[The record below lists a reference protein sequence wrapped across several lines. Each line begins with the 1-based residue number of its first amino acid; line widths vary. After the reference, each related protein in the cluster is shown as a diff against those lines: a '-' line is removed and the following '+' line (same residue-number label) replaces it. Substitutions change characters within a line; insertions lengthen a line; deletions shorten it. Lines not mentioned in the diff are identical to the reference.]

1 MTVDEIK
8 DKLKDI
14 AGQYNVVTHIKV
26 KNKNK
31 YIVVPVEDIT
41 VDISG
46 VVAIEGK
53 IVRLR

>member
-14 AGQYNVVTHIKV
+14 TGQYNVVTHIKV

-31 YIVVPVEDIT
+31 YIVVPVEDIS

-53 IVRLR
+53 IVQLR

>member
-8 DKLKDI
+8 NKLKDI
-14 AGQYNVVTHIKV
+14 TGQYNVVTHIKV

-31 YIVVPVEDIT
+31 YIVVPVEDIS

-46 VVAIEGK
+46 VVVIEGK
-53 IVRLR
+53 IE

>member
-31 YIVVPVEDIT
+31 YIVVPVEDIS

-46 VVAIEGK
+46 VVVIEGK
-53 IVRLR
+53 IK

>member
-1 MTVDEIK
+1 MTVDEIR

-46 VVAIEGK
+46 VIAIEGK
-53 IVRLR
+53 IK